1 MKTVYLD
8 TNIFIDILTNR
19 ELSSISI
26 KEIKPFLE
34 DSLVFMSTL
43 SVHTAYYILKIK
55 PNTKTDSKVKDL
67 IRIINLVALDEVIV
81 SNALKS
87 FGRDFEDTLQYH
99 SALLEDCDFILT
111 RDSKD
116 FNKIKE
122 AIPSDIE
129 IIDSLEDVE

>member
-8 TNIFIDILTNR
+8 TNIFIDILTDR

-26 KEIKPFLE
+26 EEIKPFLE
-34 DSLVFMSTL
+34 ESLVFMSTL
-43 SVHTAYYILKIK
+43 SVHIAYYILKIK
-55 PNTKTDSKVKDL
+55 PNSKTDRKVKDL
-67 IRIINLVALDEVIV
+67 LSIINLVALDEVIV

-87 FGRDFEDTLQYH
+87 FVRDFEDTLQYH

-111 RDSKD
+111 RDTKD
-116 FNKIKE
+116 FNKIRD

-129 IIDSLEDVE
+129 IIDTLEDFK